1 MSFNISNRGVC
12 IDSFKFLSSSLYSL
26 VKNLSKVDFKYL
38 SQVFYLKFDVLLPAD
53 VFEKFRNNRLKS
65 YRLFTCH
72 YVSVPALSTDA
83 KRIFMATIELISDSD
98 IDIICSLS
106 FLDF

>member
-1 MSFNISNRGVC
+1 MSFNISNRRVC

-38 SQVFYLKFDVLLPAD
+38 SQVFYLKFDVLLSAD
-53 VFEKFRNNRLKS
+53 VFEKFRKNRLKS

-72 YVSVPALSTDA
+72 YVSVPTLSTDA
-83 KRIFMATIELISDSD
+83 KQIFMAKVELISDSN
-98 IDIICSLS
+98 IDIICFLS

>member
-1 MSFNISNRGVC
+1 MSFNISNRGVY

-38 SQVFYLKFDVLLPAD
+38 SQVFYLKFDVLLSAD
-53 VFEKFRNNRLKS
+53 VFEKFRNNRPKS

-72 YVSVPALSTDA
+72 YVSVPTLSTDA
-83 KRIFMATIELISDSD
+83 KK
-98 IDIICSLS
+98 
-106 FLDF
+106 FLWQKLNLFQIPTLTLFVF